1 MGDPALKRAD
11 LGFGDDH
18 AIEQALESAHIPSL
32 VLALV
37 HLTGDVSLLTQV
49 PRPVYEFFGDGQ
61 GALAPEVQ
69 AQGRTRAAQALKALR
84 DRAPLPALPSADT
97 IRRMMDFIAGVD
109 IPEHYVPFLME
120 ELAIGGGQPRATAPV
135 INASASAKAQFHV
148 VIIGAGMSGILAAI
162 ELQQAGIPYVLIE
175 KNADF
180 GGTWFENS
188 YPGCR
193 VDTQNHLYSYSFENN
208 HDWPQYYSNRGV
220 LYGYFQRIAAKHG
233 LAAHTRFDTQVEE
246 AVYDEASHR
255 WQVRLRDKA
264 GQAEVIEASAVIS
277 AVGQLNQPKF
287 PDIEGRDSFKGEAFH
302 SARWN
307 HGVDLKGKRVAVI
320 GTGASAFQ
328 FVPEIAAGPEKLF
341 VFQRSAPWLG
351 PTPEYHEDVP
361 AGKQWLLEHVPY
373 YRSWYRFY
381 LFWLMTDGV
390 LDAVRI
396 DPAWDG
402 GPQSVSALNEELR
415 LALAGYIAMQVED
428 PILLAKV
435 TPDYPPG
442 GKRML
447 RDNGTWLNALK
458 RDNVEVIDERI
469 ARITPTGIVTA
480 DGRAVDVDVIIYG
493 TGFHASDFLRTC
505 KVKGRGGVDL
515 HDQWNGDARAYLG
528 IAMPNFPNLFSIYGP
543 NTNIVVNGSIIF
555 FSECAVRYIV
565 GCVKLL
571 LEGDYAAMEV
581 RPEVH
586 DAFNT
591 RIDAAN
597 AGMAWGAPQVSSWYK
612 NAKGRVSQNWPLA
625 LVDYWNMTRRPD
637 PGDFVLTAP
646 GPTMDPGSSPG

>member
-11 LGFGDDH
+11 DAFGDDH

-32 VLALV
+32 VLTLV
-37 HLTGDVSLLTQV
+37 HLTGDASVLETV
-49 PRPVYEFFGDGQ
+49 PRPVYDFFGDGQ
-61 GALAPEVQ
+61 GALTPEVQ
-69 AQGRTRAAQALKALR
+69 ADIRARAAVAIKALR
-84 DRAPLPALPSADT
+84 DGSLTPILPSRET

-109 IPEHYVPFLME
+109 IPEHYVPFLLE
-120 ELAIGGGQPRATAPV
+120 ELAIGGGKPRATAPV
-135 INASASAKAQFHV
+135 IDAPAAARAGFRV
-148 VIIGAGMSGILAAI
+148 AIIGAGMSGILAAI

-208 HDWPQYYSNRGV
+208 HDWPQFYSNRGV
-220 LYGYFQRIAAKHG
+220 LHDYFRRIAGKHG
-233 LAAHTRFDTQVEE
+233 LAANTRFETKVEE
-246 AVYDEASHR
+246 AVWDEGRSC
-255 WQVRLRDKA
+255 WQVTLR
-264 GQAEVIEASAVIS
+264 GPSGTHEVIEASAVIS
-277 AVGQLNQPKF
+277 AVGQLNQPKY
-287 PDIEGRDSFKGEAFH
+287 PEIEGRESFAGASFH
-302 SARWN
+302 SARWD

-328 FVPEIAAGPEKLF
+328 FVPEIADQPDKLF

-351 PTPEYHEDVP
+351 PTPEYHQDVP

-396 DPAWDG
+396 DPEWQG
-402 GPQSVSALNEELR
+402 GPQAISAMNEELR
-415 LALAGYIAMQVED
+415 QALAGYIATQVED
-428 PILLAKV
+428 PVLLARV

-447 RDNGTWLNALK
+447 RDNGTWLGALK
-458 RDNVEVIDERI
+458 RDNVEVISDRI
-469 ARITPTGIVTA
+469 ARITPQGIETV
-480 DGRAVDVDVIIYG
+480 DGRLVEVDVIIYG
-493 TGFHASDFLRTC
+493 TGFHASDFLRTLT
-505 KVKGRGGVDL
+505 VKGRGGADL
-515 HDQWNGDARAYLG
+515 HEQWAGDARAYLG
-528 IAMPNFPNLFSIYGP
+528 IAMPNFPNLFTIYGP

-555 FSECAVRYIV
+555 FSECAVRYIL

-571 LEGDYAAMEV
+571 LEGGHAAMEI
-581 RPEVH
+581 REDVH
-586 DAFNT
+586 DTFNE

-597 AGMAWGAPQVSSWYK
+597 ALMSWGSPQVSSWYK
-612 NAKGRVSQNWPLA
+612 NASGRVSQNWPLA
-625 LVDYWNMTRRPD
+625 LVDYWNMTRQPD
-637 PGDFVLTAP
+637 AAEYRLTPAP
-646 GPTMDPGSSPG
+646 